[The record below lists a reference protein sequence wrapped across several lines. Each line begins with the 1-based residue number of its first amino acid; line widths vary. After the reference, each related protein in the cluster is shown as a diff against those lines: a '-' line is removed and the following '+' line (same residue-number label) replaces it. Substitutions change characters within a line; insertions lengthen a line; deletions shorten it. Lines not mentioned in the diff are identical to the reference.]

1 MSFTKTGRF
10 VLALVCL
17 AVLAGSASAQRPRGG
32 RRGPGG
38 MIRMMLPLEQ
48 TLGNLAFDKEM
59 ALTDAQLI
67 QIRNE
72 LKAIGVERDKLAE
85 EMGSGGAD
93 RQAMMANVGKLRA
106 GMVEGL
112 KGVLD
117 DRQDALFDGYLK
129 RLQQMRERFQ
139 QGGRSGPRG
148 GGE

>member
-1 MSFTKTGRF
+1 
-10 VLALVCL
+10 
-17 AVLAGSASAQRPRGG
+17 
-32 RRGPGG
+32 
-38 MIRMMLPLEQ
+38 MMLPLEQ